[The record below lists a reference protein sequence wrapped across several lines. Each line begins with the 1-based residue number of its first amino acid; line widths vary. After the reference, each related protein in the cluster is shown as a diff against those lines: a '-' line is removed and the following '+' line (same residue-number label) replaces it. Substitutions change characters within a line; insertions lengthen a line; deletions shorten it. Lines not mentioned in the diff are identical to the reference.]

1 MKTEV
6 KFLRLPQV
14 KEVTTLSRSS
24 IYRMVATGEFPKQ
37 ISIGSNQVV
46 WIKSQVDDWMNQQ
59 IAGAM

>member
-24 IYRMVATGEFPKQ
+24 IYRMVASGEFPKQ

-46 WIKSQVDDWMNQQ
+46 WIKSQVDDWMN
-59 IAGAM
+59 

>member
-24 IYRMVATGEFPKQ
+24 IYRMVASGEFPKQ

-46 WIKSQVDDWMNQQ
+46 WIKSQVDDWMNRQ

>member
-24 IYRMVATGEFPKQ
+24 IYRMVASGEFPKQ

>member
-24 IYRMVATGEFPKQ
+24 IYRMVASGEFPKQ

-46 WIKSQVDDWMNQQ
+46 WIKSQVDDWMNRQ
-59 IAGAM
+59 IAGAV

>member
-14 KEVTTLSRSS
+14 KEITTLSRSS
-24 IYRMVATGEFPKQ
+24 IYRMVASGEFPKQ